1 MGGATLIRMTATVST
16 LTKGEQTRQ
25 TILDAAIVRFG
36 RDGYRASSVADIA
49 RDAGVGG
56 TVAYAYFENK
66 ESLFLAAL
74 DTDAAAVIN
83 EGVLHLLDEDRIE
96 WQETLV
102 LALIDAIEQ
111 HPLAK
116 RVLSGLE
123 PHATDRVI
131 EIPALNGL
139 RRTVAARLR
148 GQQQTG
154 IVRTDVDPDALADGS
169 VGIILSVLMA
179 VLQFGPM
186 AISTFGPGIVAMF
199 DAALLPPEA

>member
-1 MGGATLIRMTATVST
+1 MTATVST

-131 EIPALNGL
+131 EIPALNEL

>member
-131 EIPALNGL
+131 EIPALNEL

-179 VLQFGPM
+179 VLQFGPT

>member
-1 MGGATLIRMTATVST
+1 MTATVST

>member
-131 EIPALNGL
+131 EIPALNEL

>member
-56 TVAYAYFENK
+56 TVAYAHFENK

-131 EIPALNGL
+131 EIPALNEL